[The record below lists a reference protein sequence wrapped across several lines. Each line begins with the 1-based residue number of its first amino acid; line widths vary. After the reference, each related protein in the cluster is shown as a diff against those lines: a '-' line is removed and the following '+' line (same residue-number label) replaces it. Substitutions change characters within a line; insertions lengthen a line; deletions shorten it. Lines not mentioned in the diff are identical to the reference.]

1 MTADKKPEVAEA
13 PAKEAEAGKVRTEG
27 EGQAGVKKAAAREKS
42 EVAEKGVG
50 ERSFLVET
58 LAMARRLSVDQV
70 LLVTDGAP
78 ALDLLAGRAIKK
90 KVIVA
95 TSSEK
100 HAALCEQKG
109 IRAEKIPAYA
119 FERFE
124 KIKVAIAGCV
134 SRGLLQKGMRVL
146 CLAGQAGS
154 PNLDTA
160 LLVKIGE
167 HSDEHAMIGLLHADT
182 GVSPQVL
189 DAVMNLALHI
199 GFEGFEGMP
208 VGTILV
214 VGDTTAVMEKS
225 RQLTL
230 NPFQGYS
237 EDERNIQD
245 PKVRDAIRSFCML
258 DGAFVIRE
266 DGVVMAAGRYLRV
279 PEGVDLDLP
288 LGLGTRHAAAMSIT
302 KASRCVAFVVSK
314 TTGSVRIYK
323 RGELA
328 AELRQP
334 RRRA

>member
-1 MTADKKPEVAEA
+1 MTADKRPESSEA
-13 PAKEAEAGKVRTEG
+13 VAKEADSTKTRPDVDTKKVAT
-27 EGQAGVKKAAAREKS
+27 REP
-42 EVAEKGVG
+42 EKPSTD
-50 ERSFLVET
+50 RSFLAESLT
-58 LAMARRLSVDQV
+58 LARRLSVDQV
-70 LLVTDGAP
+70 LLVSDGSA
-78 ALDLLAGRAIKK
+78 ALELLAGKPIKK

-119 FERFE
+119 FDCLE

-154 PNLDTA
+154 TSLDTA

-167 HSDEHAMIGLLHADT
+167 HSEENAMIGLLHADT

-189 DAVMNLALHI
+189 EAVMHLALQV

-208 VGTILV
+208 VGTIFV

-225 RQLTL
+225 KQLTL

-237 EDERNIQD
+237 EDEKNILD

-266 DGVVMAAGRYLRV
+266 DGVVVTAGRFLRV
-279 PEGVDLDLP
+279 PEGMDLDLP

-302 KASRCVAFVVSK
+302 KAARCLAFVISK

-323 RGELA
+323 NGELA